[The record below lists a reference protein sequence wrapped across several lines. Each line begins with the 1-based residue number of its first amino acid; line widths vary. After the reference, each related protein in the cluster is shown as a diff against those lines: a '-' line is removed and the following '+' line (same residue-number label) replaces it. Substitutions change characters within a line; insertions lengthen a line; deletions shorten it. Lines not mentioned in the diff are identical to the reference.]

1 MELSL
6 FNGMTCKS
14 PTRGTIEGVASIV
27 QSDAKLKVLTESYR
41 KTGDKEFKRRAP
53 LFAVACLFEGGKGRE
68 NITRLTGCSLVDFD
82 HTVSEERRG
91 KSEESNGPDE
101 IAKELN
107 LLKAKITAD
116 PHTLLCYITM
126 SGNGLRVIYKYYLP
140 ESHTDAMDDIVSHY
154 QQAFFAGNA
163 YYAQLIGCET
173 DGQCKNITRLSG
185 LAYDPEVYFNPD
197 AVPFT
202 AKEIARHSDS
212 SAKESKEQRQLKRI
226 EEYYQHIIAPK
237 LASDGIRFEPGSHN
251 EYVMRTGYMMAQKR
265 YNRKAAIEWATEKFG
280 QYKDTPQVFKS
291 CFEAYAHKLASDKKA
306 CRDDGGGGKPP
317 KYASVEE
324 IKTFLDGHVSLRFN
338 EITMRAEYQEKEE
351 HPWLPIS
358 DRMVN
363 SLWSQM
369 SSVARVNIQD
379 MYRVIDSDYVRPYHP
394 FAEYLKNLCTS
405 VESVGEKDYIR
416 ELAGTVRVRGG
427 AEAQERWYVY
437 LKKWLVGM
445 VAGWVS
451 DGVVNN
457 VVLVLIGEQGAY
469 KTTWLSNLLP
479 PGLRQYFYV
488 KTNAHRMSRDD
499 LLTLAQYGLVCCEE
513 LDTMRPAELNQLKAA
528 VTMPSIDERA
538 AYARYH
544 EHRQHIASF
553 CGTGNNLQFLSDTT
567 GNRRWLPFEVES
579 ILSPRDHPFAYEGIY
594 AQAYALYKSGFRYW
608 FDRDEVDAQN
618 AYNRLFETPHIER
631 ELVDLYFRKPLEGEN
646 GDFMSVARAL
656 QLISY
661 GISQKLSSTNVSRA
675 FTELG
680 FKRVRTNRSRG
691 YLVVCRT
698 AEEMKAYQMT
708 QALNAESDE

>member
-1 MELSL
+1 
-6 FNGMTCKS
+6 
-14 PTRGTIEGVASIV
+14 
-27 QSDAKLKVLTESYR
+27 
-41 KTGDKEFKRRAP
+41 
-53 LFAVACLFEGGKGRE
+53 
-68 NITRLTGCSLVDFD
+68 
-82 HTVSEERRG
+82 
-91 KSEESNGPDE
+91 
-101 IAKELN
+101 
-107 LLKAKITAD
+107 
-116 PHTLLCYITM
+116 
-126 SGNGLRVIYKYYLP
+126 
-140 ESHTDAMDDIVSHY
+140 
-154 QQAFFAGNA
+154 
-163 YYAQLIGCET
+163 
-173 DGQCKNITRLSG
+173 
-185 LAYDPEVYFNPD
+185 
-197 AVPFT
+197 
-202 AKEIARHSDS
+202 
-212 SAKESKEQRQLKRI
+212 
-226 EEYYQHIIAPK
+226 
-237 LASDGIRFEPGSHN
+237 
-251 EYVMRTGYMMAQKR
+251 
-265 YNRKAAIEWATEKFG
+265 
-280 QYKDTPQVFKS
+280 
-291 CFEAYAHKLASDKKA
+291 
-306 CRDDGGGGKPP
+306 
-317 KYASVEE
+317 
-324 IKTFLDGHVSLRFN
+324 
-338 EITMRAEYQEKEE
+338 
-351 HPWLPIS
+351 
-358 DRMVN
+358 
-363 SLWSQM
+363 
-369 SSVARVNIQD
+369 

-394 FAEYLKNLCTS
+394 FAEYLKNLCPS

-427 AEAQERWYVY
+427 TEAQERWYVY

-445 VAGWVS
+445 VAGWLS

-513 LDTMRPAELNQLKAA
+513 LDTMRPAELNQLKAV

-608 FDRDEVDAQN
+608 FDRDEVEAQN
-618 AYNRLFETPHIER
+618 AYNQLFETPHIER
-631 ELVDLYFRKPLEGEN
+631 ELVDLYFRIPLEGEN
-646 GDFMSVARAL
+646 GEFMTVARAL

-708 QALNAESDE
+708 QALSAESDE